1 MLGIDLGTS
10 ALKAAVFDV
19 QGACIVSG
27 EAALKRFSDCSGER
41 HLHDPRDWWDK
52 AVAVIRPL
60 LASLGQDYHLRAI
73 ACCGFH
79 HVPVF
84 LRGDGGPAF
93 PVIMMHDPKL
103 TAFRNKLLEDGRL
116 QTLHERTRSFVSDS
130 HLPPIAEAAHEEFRQ
145 EWSSVKYLMLAK
157 DYLRYRLTGNIGTEQ
172 CDATGT
178 NLIAAAENN
187 WSEELA
193 AMLDIKPDWL
203 PEIHASTEP
212 AGEVLP
218 EAARELG
225 IRAGV
230 PVYYGGG
237 DSHCALLGLGCL
249 QDGDSAVLL
258 GTNCTLRVVFDEP
271 LYDPQVRLWQQAHV
285 VPERWTLSASSLA
298 GASVVEWSKRIL
310 GEDATR
316 GTGPA
321 CAEGLFFLPFIHG
334 ERCPFYA
341 PDGSGTIVGLQYR
354 HTAGDILSAAKEGV
368 AFVLRNCWQLLQGIV
383 EAKGHG
389 LHSPVISGGGS
400 QDTEW
405 IRLIANVLGQSVE
418 RAESSHA
425 GCLGSA
431 MIAAT
436 GAGIFPDLHEAARRM
451 GCRRDKISPVA
462 AKTGQF
468 NHYYERFKNL
478 LETYAYTNCKGTYPC
493 KRKLPS

>member
-1 MLGIDLGTS
+1 MDCMLGIDLGTS

-19 QGACIVSG
+19 RGTCLGAR
-27 EAALKRFSDCSGER
+27 EAALERFSGCPGNR
-41 HLHDPRDWWDK
+41 HLHDPGEWWVK
-52 AVAVIRPL
+52 AVAAVRPL
-60 LASLGQDYHLRAI
+60 LASLDQNCRLRAI

-84 LRGDGGPAF
+84 LTGDGQPAF
-93 PVIMMHDPKL
+93 PVIMMHDPTL
-103 TAFRNKLLEDGRL
+103 PAFRKRLVEDGRL
-116 QTLHERTRSFVSDS
+116 QTLHERTRSFISDS
-130 HLPPIAEAAHEEFRQ
+130 HLPPIAEAAREEFGQ
-145 EWSSVKYLMLAK
+145 KWHSVRYLLLAK

-193 AMLDIKPDWL
+193 AMLDIKPEWL
-203 PEIHASTEP
+203 PEIHTSIEL

-258 GTNCTLRVVFDEP
+258 GTNCTLRAVFDEP
-271 LYDPQVRLWQQAHV
+271 LYDPQVRLWRQAHV

-310 GEDATR
+310 GEDSTR
-316 GTGPA
+316 STGPA
-321 CAEGLFFLPFIHG
+321 CANGLFFLPFLHG

-341 PDGSGTIVGLQYR
+341 PDGSGILVGLKYR
-354 HTAGDILSAAKEGV
+354 NTAADILNAAKEGV
-368 AFVLRNCWQLLQGIV
+368 AFVLKNCQQLLQAIV

-389 LHSPVISGGGS
+389 LHPPVISGGGS

-405 IRLIANVLGQSVE
+405 VRLIATVLGQSLD
-418 RAESSHA
+418 RAEGSHA

-436 GAGIFPDLHEAARRM
+436 GAGIFPDLHEAARTM
-451 GCRRDKISPVA
+451 ACSRDRICPLA
-462 AKTGQF
+462 AEAGRF
-468 NHYYERFKNL
+468 DRYYEQFKNL
-478 LETYAYTNCKGTYPC
+478 LETYAYTNCKGI
-493 KRKLPS
+493 